1 VTKFDGFFGHKFE
14 KNLSYSLKRLMIT
27 SAKGQSSPK
36 NKIYTQ
42 LEAVIDLLS
51 FLANTD
57 KLFKD
62 DLIMILSNSA
72 PH

>member
-1 VTKFDGFFGHKFE
+1 
-14 KNLSYSLKRLMIT
+14 MIT

-62 DLIMILSNSA
+62 DLIMIFQTLRRTSSQTKVLLLISSKRVD
-72 PH
+72 PS